1 MTNNNFYQASC
12 GVKRQIV
19 PNIATSKA
27 IIKKNSAFDTTSCDV
42 AIYYLELT
50 LKNNKP

>member
-19 PNIATSKA
+19 PNNATSKA
-27 IIKKNSAFDTTSCDV
+27 IIRKIQLLILPAAMWPST
-42 AIYYLELT
+42 I
-50 LKNNKP
+50 